1 VCGSHLLPSATYCQ
15 NFMCLQSFPF
25 IAASVASFGYV
36 ILDNFQST
44 QMARIQTTAKLI
56 TPTSS
61 EARQDTMSISEAMRA
76 SSSSRPA
83 PELPK
88 DRPSKPS
95 NIEIVGST
103 LREKDLQSMKK
114 LGYFSSKVNVRL
126 PENEATPMLGK
137 DEVVVYKSFFKAG
150 LQLPM

>member
-1 VCGSHLLPSATYCQ
+1 MRITFTALNYLLPKFYVPPK
-15 NFMCLQSFPF
+15 FPIHCCF
-25 IAASVASFGYV
+25 RNSFGEV

-61 EARQDTMSISEAMRA
+61 KARQDTMSISEAMRA

-95 NIEIVGST
+95 YIEIVGST

-114 LGYFSSKVNVRL
+114 LGYFRSKVNVRL
-126 PENEATPMLGK
+126 PRNEASPMLGK
-137 DEVVVYKSFFKAG
+137 DKVVVYKSFFKAG
-150 LQLPM
+150 LQLRM